1 MARVKYMTKDEAI
14 RYNLDQYPSFGPNGN
29 VAGMKAKVYGKDAL
43 LVRCGAY
50 VYHVP
55 ASIYNQAS

>member
-1 MARVKYMTKDEAI
+1 MARVKHMTKDEAA
-14 RYNLDQYPSFGPNGN
+14 RYNLDQYPNFGPNGN
-29 VAGMKAKVYGKDAL
+29 VAGMKKLYYGKDAL